1 MPDGYEELR
10 LEMACLGMSHE
21 NNSDIYRAKI
31 EALGGMN
38 YISPDNINKA
48 NSNRSDNLIEFIK
61 DSYPYIKVEE
71 QKKSGESS
79 AEDLIAAY
87 KAIMEG
93 KI

>member
-48 NSNRSDNLIEFIK
+48 N
-61 DSYPYIKVEE
+61 
-71 QKKSGESS
+71 
-79 AEDLIAAY
+79 
-87 KAIMEG
+87 
-93 KI
+93 